1 MKLLFL
7 GTGSAKCKRLQE
19 DQIPE
24 GARRCSSMLIDGTVQ
39 LDVPIHTYDFLQI
52 RIIMIPDFLIPIIGT
67 IVGIFLLHRGPL

>member
-24 GARRCSSMLIDGTVQ
+24 GARRCSSMLMDGSVQ
-39 LDVPIHTYDFLQI
+39 LDVPIHTYDFLVKHGIDPASLPHCQ
-52 RIIMIPDFLIPIIGT
+52 PAGT
-67 IVGIFLLHRGPL
+67 PTE